1 MDPNRS
7 RSHCHRRTPRPV
19 PELSDAE
26 RAELDRWWEEALWR
40 GRKSGGSGIHIEVG
54 SRPLPCWD
62 DAVVGPVPSGV
73 PSESVESSGDDYGD
87 ATQEELDRPFAPGER
102 DDYIRYLN
110 DAPELGGGHT
120 YLRSPKPG

>member
-1 MDPNRS
+1 M
-7 RSHCHRRTPRPV
+7 
-19 PELSDAE
+19 
-26 RAELDRWWEEALWR
+26 
-40 GRKSGGSGIHIEVG
+40 
-54 SRPLPCWD
+54 
-62 DAVVGPVPSGV
+62 VGPVPSGV

-110 DAPELGGGHT
+110 DDPELSGGHT